1 MRPIFIDTEEKSM
14 NKESLMDDFGRKR
27 CKRKLWKW
35 VDDEFHDM
43 KFVNKSQELD
53 PEKAENNIET
63 GKEISGGDEILYEP
77 KVQTFLC
84 R

>member
-1 MRPIFIDTEEKSM
+1 ME
-14 NKESLMDDFGRKR
+14 
-27 CKRKLWKW
+27 
-35 VDDEFHDM
+35 
-43 KFVNKSQELD
+43 FVNKSQELD

-63 GKEISGGDEILYEP
+63 GKEISVGDEILYEP